1 MSPFHVPRRQF
12 LTLAGTAATFVMSRP
27 AFADEA
33 PKLTGGDGSFDR
45 VKKAGTLVFG
55 TSNDQPY
62 NFLDPKT
69 GQMAGIDSEMLG
81 YVLKKLGIPSS
92 KMVQVDFSGLVP
104 GLISSRFD
112 TIADAMYIT
121 PKRLQVIAFSDGL
134 YRYGEALVVPKG
146 NPKNIHTLDD
156 LTKGMRAASYTGT
169 AYQDWL
175 DALAPKGA
183 KVTTYPAVPE
193 LLQDMKFGRIDAG
206 LIDAPVAAYILKQQP
221 EFGSAI
227 EIVSDYK
234 PKEIGTIGCGFR
246 KEDVDLRQAFN
257 WGLTAMKKDGS
268 DLAILQKW
276 GLGEQNRAPVAAS

>member
-257 WGLTAMKKDGS
+257 WALTAMKKDGS